1 MFTCGFREILP
12 KTNFDSHE
20 NVTLAQKETK
30 ERLRKK
36 KDDQSKILRTLPFI
50 FVAFKA
56 DFFQ

>member
-1 MFTCGFREILP
+1 MFMCGFHEILP

-20 NVTLAQKETK
+20 KVTLAQKETM

-36 KDDQSKILRTLPFI
+36 KDDQSKILRTLPLI
-50 FVAFKA
+50 FMAFEA